1 MRRLFSA
8 LGALAVITV
17 PGDVAAQ
24 DVASVCAEV
33 HQAATGDWVKYQV
46 KNSKMEG
53 TMRYALLAEGA
64 GAAAG
69 PWFEIEGDIQAPQPR
84 HSIMQLSVEG
94 WPFDNAD
101 IAGAVVKVEG
111 RPPLKLPD
119 GMVGRIRQQEAAPI
133 GDYTHVCTDAELIGR
148 ATVQVAAGTF
158 TAFELQLPGEDGPRI
173 WLSADAPFGLVKA
186 ENPDGT
192 IELVDSGT
200 GATSQIIGAPR
211 ERPTV
216 AGDEPGDDAPGGDAP
231 AAEPGGDQP

>member
-1 MRRLFSA
+1 MRRVFSA
-8 LGALAVITV
+8 LGVLAVITI

-33 HQAATGDWVKYQV
+33 HRAATGDWVKYRV

-64 GAAAG
+64 GAAPG

-84 HSIMQLSVEG
+84 HSIMQLGVEG

-111 RPPLKLPD
+111 RPPLKLPE
-119 GMVGRIRQQEAAPI
+119 GMVGRIRQQEASPI
-133 GDYTHVCTDAELIGR
+133 GDYSHVCTDAELIGR
-148 ATVQVAAGTF
+148 ETVQVAAGTF
-158 TAFELQLPGEDGPRI
+158 TAFELQLPGEDGGRI
-173 WLSADAPFGLVKA
+173 WLSPDAPFGLVKA

-211 ERPTV
+211 ERRAAV
-216 AGDEPGDDAPGGDAP
+216 GDEPDGDPPATDPGGDP
-231 AAEPGGDQP
+231 P